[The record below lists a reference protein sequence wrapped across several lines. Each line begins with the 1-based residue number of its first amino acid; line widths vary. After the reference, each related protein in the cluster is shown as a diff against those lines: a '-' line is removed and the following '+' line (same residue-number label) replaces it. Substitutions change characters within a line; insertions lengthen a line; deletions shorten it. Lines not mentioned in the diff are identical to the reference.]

1 MHRARRHTSQETV
14 SIYALCW
21 RFVRQRHKMAPLSLR
36 SLWSAMSLVF
46 CLSHLAANMAPS
58 ARLWSRLHVDVT
70 SAISSYPNAWAGFE
84 THSAHVYHD
93 AVSTA
98 LVCIY
103 MLFVHLMASPVA
115 QIIWRQIGRCKI
127 NWRGCGRK
135 WSWPTMRFCVGI

>member
-14 SIYALCW
+14 SIYALCL

-36 SLWSAMSLVF
+36 SLWSAMSLVL

-58 ARLWSRLHVDVT
+58 ARLWSRLHVDAT
-70 SAISSYPNAWAGFE
+70 SAICSNPNAWAGFE
-84 THSAHVYHD
+84 TYSVHMYLD
-93 AVSTA
+93 AVSSA

-103 MLFVHLMASPVA
+103 LFLAYLTAPFVS
-115 QIIWRQIGRCKI
+115 QIIWRQIRKWII

-135 WSWPTMRFCVGI
+135 RAWPDVRFCLGI